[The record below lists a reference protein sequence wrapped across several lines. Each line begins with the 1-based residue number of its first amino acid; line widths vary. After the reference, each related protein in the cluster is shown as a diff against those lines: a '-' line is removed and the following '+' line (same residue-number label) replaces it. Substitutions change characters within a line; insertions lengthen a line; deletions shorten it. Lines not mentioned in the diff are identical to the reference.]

1 MERQHFVQQLET
13 LKMTLLNMAALTR
26 RALAD
31 ATRAFIERDE
41 ELAQSVIDN
50 DAEINDLELDVDD
63 ISLKLLALE
72 QPMAKD
78 LRFILSATKIS
89 NELERIADQAVN
101 IAERTMLLCQSPPL
115 DHPLPS
121 IEKLIDVVS
130 AMLEK
135 AISSLVD
142 QNTKK
147 AIAIRKMDDL
157 ADQYAMEVLQTLIAQ
172 MVKSTSSVAEYDTQI
187 LYFRRS
193 IIIIIIS
200 RCLER
205 IGDMAINIGE
215 QITFFVDGVNIKH
228 KFVEIEGEH

>member
-31 ATRAFIERDE
+31 ATRAYLERDE
-41 ELAQSVIDN
+41 ALAQSIIDN
-50 DAEINDLELDVDD
+50 DSEINDLELDIDD
-63 ISLKLLALE
+63 IALKLLALE

-101 IAERTMLLCQSPPL
+101 IAERAIILCQSPPM
-115 DHPLPS
+115 DHPLPAL
-121 IEKLIDVVS
+121 EKLFDVVD
-130 AMLEK
+130 AMLGK

-147 AIAIRKMDDL
+147 AIAIRKMDHL
-157 ADQYAMEVLQTLIAQ
+157 ADQYALEVLQNLIGH
-172 MVKSTSSVAEYDTQI
+172 MVKSSTSADEYDSRI

-215 QITFFVDGVNIKH
+215 QITFFVDGVNVKH
-228 KFVEIEGEH
+228 KFVQIDGEN

>member
-26 RALAD
+26 RALGN
-31 ATRAFIERDE
+31 ATKAYLDRDE
-41 ELAQSVIDN
+41 ELAQLVIDG
-50 DAEINDLELDVDD
+50 DSEINDLELDVDD

-101 IAERTMLLCQSPPL
+101 IAERTIILCQSPPL
-115 DHPLPS
+115 DPIPAM
-121 IEKLIDVVS
+121 EKLIEAVG
-130 AMLEK
+130 AMLDK
-135 AISSLVD
+135 AISSMVD

-172 MVKSTSSVAEYDTQI
+172 MVKSSSSVAEYDTQI

-205 IGDMAINIGE
+205 IGDMSINIGE

-228 KFVEIEGEH
+228 KFVEIDGEN

>member
-31 ATRAFIERDE
+31 ATRAYLERDDA
-41 ELAQSVIDN
+41 LAQSVIDN
-50 DAEINDLELDVDD
+50 DIEINDLELDIDD
-63 ISLKLLALE
+63 IALKLLALE

-101 IAERTMLLCQSPPL
+101 IAERAIILCQSPPM
-115 DHPLPS
+115 DHPLPAL
-121 IEKLIDVVS
+121 EKLFDVVD
-130 AMLEK
+130 AMLGK

-147 AIAIRKMDDL
+147 AIAIRNMDHL
-157 ADQYAMEVLQTLIAQ
+157 ADQYALEVLQNLIAN
-172 MVKSTSSVAEYDTQI
+172 MVKSSSSAEEYDSRI

-215 QITFFVDGVNIKH
+215 QVTFFVDGVNVKH
-228 KFVEIEGEH
+228 KFVQIDGEN

>member
-26 RALAD
+26 RALQD
-31 ATRAFIERDE
+31 AARAYLERDE

-50 DAEINDLELDVDD
+50 DAEINDLELDIDD
-63 ISLKLLALE
+63 MALKLLALE

-78 LRFILSATKIS
+78 LRFILSSTKIS
-89 NELERIADQAVN
+89 SELERIADQAVN
-101 IAERTMLLCQSPPL
+101 IAERTLILCQSPPL
-115 DHPLPS
+115 DHPLPAL
-121 IEKLIDVVS
+121 EKLIDVVG

-157 ADQYAMEVLQTLIAQ
+157 ADQYTVEVLQSLISH
-172 MVKSTSSVAEYDTQI
+172 MVKSSSSVAEYDTQI

>member
-1 MERQHFVQQLET
+1 MERQHFVQQLDT

-26 RALAD
+26 RALSD
-31 ATRAFIERDE
+31 ATRAYLERDE

-50 DAEINDLELDVDD
+50 DAEINDLELDIDD
-63 ISLKLLALE
+63 MALKLLALE

-89 NELERIADQAVN
+89 SELERIADQAVN
-101 IAERTMLLCQSPPL
+101 IAERTLILCQSPPL
-115 DHPLPS
+115 DHPLPAL
-121 IEKLIDVVS
+121 EKLIDVVG

-157 ADQYAMEVLQTLIAQ
+157 ADQYTVEVLQSLISH
-172 MVKSTSSVAEYDTQI
+172 MVKSSSSVAEYDTQI

-215 QITFFVDGVNIKH
+215 QITFFVDGVNVKH
-228 KFVEIEGEH
+228 KFVEIGEEH

>member
-1 MERQHFVQQLET
+1 MERQHFVKQLED

-26 RALAD
+26 RALNN
-31 ATRAFIERDE
+31 ATKAYLERDE
-41 ELAQSVIDN
+41 ELARSVIDN
-50 DAEINDLELDVDD
+50 DSEINELELDIDELA
-63 ISLKLLALE
+63 LKIMALE

-101 IAERTMLLCQSPPL
+101 VAERTIILCQSPPM
-115 DHPLPS
+115 DYPIPAM
-121 IEKLIDVVS
+121 EKLIDVVD
-130 AMLEK
+130 AMLDK

-147 AIAIRKMDDL
+147 AVAIRKMDDL
-157 ADQYAMEVLQTLIAQ
+157 ADQYTLEVLQNLISH
-172 MVKSTSSVAEYDTQI
+172 MVKSANPAVEYDTRI

-205 IGDMAINIGE
+205 IGDMAVNIGE
-215 QITFFVDGVNIKH
+215 QVTFIVEGVNIKH
-228 KFVEIEGEH
+228 KYVDIDGDH

>member
-26 RALAD
+26 RALQD
-31 ATRAFIERDE
+31 ATRAYLERDE
-41 ELAQSVIDN
+41 DLAQSVIDN
-50 DAEINDLELDVDD
+50 DAEINDLELDIDD
-63 ISLKLLALE
+63 LALKMLALE

-101 IAERTMLLCQSPPL
+101 IAERTLILCQSPPL
-115 DHPLPS
+115 DHPLPAM
-121 IEKLIDVVS
+121 EKLIDVVA

-157 ADQYAMEVLQTLIAQ
+157 ADQYTVEVLQSLIAH
-172 MVKSTSSVAEYDTQI
+172 MVKSSSLVAEYDTQI

-205 IGDMAINIGE
+205 IGDMSINIGE
-215 QITFFVDGVNIKH
+215 QITFFVDGVNVKH

>member
-31 ATRAFIERDE
+31 ATRAYLERDDD
-41 ELAQSVIDN
+41 LAHSVIDN
-50 DAEINDLELDVDD
+50 DSEINDLELDIDD
-63 ISLKLLALE
+63 MALRLLALE

-78 LRFILSATKIS
+78 LRFILSSTKIS

-101 IAERTMLLCQSPPL
+101 IAERTLILCQSPPL
-115 DHPLPS
+115 DHPLPAM
-121 IEKLIDVVS
+121 EKLIDVVG

-147 AIAIRKMDDL
+147 AIAIRKMDEL
-157 ADQYAMEVLQTLIAQ
+157 ADQYAMEVLQNLIAH
-172 MVKSTSSVAEYDTQI
+172 MVKSASSADEYDTRI

-215 QITFFVDGVNIKH
+215 QITFFVEGVNVKH
-228 KFVEIEGEH
+228 KFVEIAGEQ

>member
-26 RALAD
+26 RALSD
-31 ATRAFIERDE
+31 ATRSYMERDE

-50 DAEINDLELDVDD
+50 DAEINDLELDIDD
-63 ISLKLLALE
+63 LALKMLALE

-101 IAERTMLLCQSPPL
+101 IAERTIILCQSPPL
-115 DHPLPS
+115 DHPLPAM
-121 IEKLIDVVS
+121 EKLIDVVG

-157 ADQYAMEVLQTLIAQ
+157 ADQYTVEVLQNLIAN
-172 MVKSTSSVAEYDTQI
+172 MVKSSSSVAEYNTRI

-193 IIIIIIS
+193 IVIIIIS

-228 KFVEIEGEH
+228 KFVEIEGEN